1 MEKKNKDMCILGK
14 EAYESKVALEA
25 LNRAGKCPQLKGHV
39 HEILY
44 KDSYNTNLKHL
55 LEGKH
60 AALTKSNT
68 AQMKDIVVMKGS
80 KVVGHAQLKDT
91 ISPGGVAKTIKQ
103 INSGHYNK
111 TRVLGTEETVQ
122 KIGAKVNQK
131 VSSSG
136 ISSNTTKRI
145 ADKALGKMPT
155 VGAVGNALKSG
166 GTSGAILGAGI
177 ETVTSIYDVATGEKD
192 LDDAVIDVAAAGVRG
207 GVVGAASSAAGAV
220 AAGAAG
226 TAVSA
231 VAGTAAGTAIAGTAV
246 GAAAVAA
253 APVVIGFAAAC
264 AVGSFISSLF
274 DD

>member
-1 MEKKNKDMCILGK
+1 
-14 EAYESKVALEA
+14 
-25 LNRAGKCPQLKGHV
+25 
-39 HEILY
+39 
-44 KDSYNTNLKHL
+44 
-55 LEGKH
+55 
-60 AALTKSNT
+60 
-68 AQMKDIVVMKGS
+68 
-80 KVVGHAQLKDT
+80 
-91 ISPGGVAKTIKQ
+91 
-103 INSGHYNK
+103 
-111 TRVLGTEETVQ
+111 
-122 KIGAKVNQK
+122 
-131 VSSSG
+131 
-136 ISSNTTKRI
+136 
-145 ADKALGKMPT
+145 MPT

-207 GVVGAASSAAGAV
+207 GVVGAASSAAGSV